1 MPDQDVQIPESPLP
15 DAGHG
20 GSSPELRIY
29 LWPAASRTLGS
40 ERSYRRDRVAAPM
53 PKESPI
59 LVAVTG
65 ASGAA
70 YARRLIEVLGERADV
85 ILSRDAEAVIEFEL
99 GLGPKEFARGAR
111 KVYRGDDLAAAP
123 ASGSHR
129 FESLVI
135 VPCSGTTVGK
145 IAQGIADNLA
155 TRAAAVALKE
165 HRPVILVPRETPL
178 SAIALENLLK
188 LARLGV
194 IVLPP
199 APGFYGRPK
208 RVDDLVDFV
217 VARILDHL
225 GIDHTLGPRWSGPA
239 EES

>member
-1 MPDQDVQIPESPLP
+1 MAEDE
-15 DAGHG
+15 
-20 GSSPELRIY
+20 
-29 LWPAASRTLGS
+29 
-40 ERSYRRDRVAAPM
+40 
-53 PKESPI
+53 PI

-70 YARRLIEVLGERADV
+70 YARRLIEVLGKRADV
-85 ILSRDAEAVIEFEL
+85 ILSRDAEAVVKFET
-99 GLGPKEFARGAR
+99 GLGPKEFTAGVSA
-111 KVYRGDDLAAAP
+111 VYRGDDLAAAP

-129 FESLVI
+129 FAALVV
-135 VPCSGTTVGK
+135 VPCSGTTVAK
-145 IAQGIADNLA
+145 IAAGIADNLV

-165 HRPVILVPRETPL
+165 HRSLILVPRETPL

-194 IVLPP
+194 VILPP
-199 APGFYGRPK
+199 NPGFYGRP
-208 RVDDLVDFV
+208 REMEDLVDFV

-225 GIDHTLGPRWSGPA
+225 GIEHDLGPRWTGPP